1 MIKKAIFGGTFDP
14 IHIGHIHIAYEALYR
29 LKLDRIVFMPT
40 GNPPHKLKKDITDAL
55 LRYNMVKDAIKSESK
70 FTVSDYEINRP
81 NLSYTYNT
89 LEYFNNLEKHT
100 QWYFLTGMDCLMDIQ
115 NWNKVED
122 IFKLCQF
129 IVFNRPNFPAFT
141 MQSIKEQKK
150 KIEDRYSTE
159 VIYLDAPLLD
169 ISSTNIRNSIREGRR
184 VDYLLPENVSD
195 IIEKFGLYK

>member
-29 LKLDRIVFMPT
+29 LKLDEIVFMPT
-40 GNPPHKLKKDITDAL
+40 GNPPHKLKKYVTDGS
-55 LRYNMVKDAIKSESK
+55 LRYKMVKSAIESEGK

-89 LEYFNNLEKHT
+89 LEHFSKLEKDT
-100 QWYFLTGMDCLMDIQ
+100 KWYFLVGMDCLMDIQ
-115 NWNKVED
+115 NWKRVDD

-141 MQSIKEQKK
+141 KESIKRQKK

-159 VIYLDAPLLD
+159 IIYLNAPLLD
-169 ISSTNIRNSIREGRR
+169 ISSTTIRKNMREGRR

-195 IIEKFGLYK
+195 IIEKFGLYR